1 MTGRKKKGAGSV
13 QQDDGGGRGEDAGDR
28 DRPEVAA
35 KDTSESPVDGS
46 PSEPDGGR
54 GSEQMA
60 LDDHEP
66 GEPANNVESA
76 PRTLRTLAAE
86 EVLAMIRD
94 LPVERS
100 HAGRLQLRW
109 VDLSGT
115 NLAGADLR
123 YVDFE
128 GSVFNGA
135 NLARPT

>member
-1 MTGRKKKGAGSV
+1 
-13 QQDDGGGRGEDAGDR
+13 
-28 DRPEVAA
+28 
-35 KDTSESPVDGS
+35 
-46 PSEPDGGR
+46 
-54 GSEQMA
+54 MA

-66 GEPANNVESA
+66 GEPANNVEPA